1 MNRRA
6 FLATAACGMA
16 TASASAQAP
25 VGTARFDA
33 AAAYSAARGGAT
45 FIVSRHGIILD
56 ERYEPGYAP
65 DSLLPIGAGTKV
77 FAPLLVASLIEDGLL
92 RLDEGAAQTFPE
104 WTTHP
109 LKNMISVRGLLN
121 GTSGIAFG
129 DDASGGAAEAIAL
142 EPVAP
147 PGERFIDD
155 RAPYVL
161 LAEIARRKL
170 ESAGRQADPA
180 LYLTTH
186 TLEPIGCTPVAWT
199 RGADGA
205 ASFHDGAAATA
216 RGWSQVGELMR
227 REGVWQAQQIV
238 SALALREA
246 LLGSYAAPRVGMG
259 LWLAA
264 ADARGGDPP
273 QRESDLWRMNP
284 PAPPDLAMAA
294 GAGGQRLYI
303 IPSEHLVVVR
313 QSRGAGARAWSDA
326 AFLDLVSNDL

>member
-6 FLATAACGMA
+6 FLATATCGLA

-25 VGTARFDA
+25 VGAGRFDA
-33 AAAYSAARGGAT
+33 AAAYSAERSGAT
-45 FIVSRHGIILD
+45 FVVSRHGIILD
-56 ERYEPGYAP
+56 ERYEPGFAP
-65 DSLLPIGAGTKV
+65 TTLLPIGAGTRAL
-77 FAPLLVASLIEDGLL
+77 APLLVASLIEDGLM
-92 RLDEGAAQTFPE
+92 RLDEGAAQTFTE

-129 DDASGGAAEAIAL
+129 DNASGGVADAIAL

-147 PGERFIDD
+147 PGERFIED
-155 RAPYVL
+155 RAPFVL

-170 ESAGRQADPA
+170 ETAGRTSDPA
-180 LYLTTH
+180 LYLANH
-186 TLEPIGCTPVAWT
+186 TLEPIGCLPISWT
-199 RGADGA
+199 RGIDGA
-205 ASFHDGAAATA
+205 ASFYDGVALTG
-216 RGWSQVGELMR
+216 RGWAQVGELLR

-238 SALALREA
+238 SAAALREA
-246 LLGSYAAPRVGMG
+246 LQGTYAAPRVGMG

-264 ADARGGDPP
+264 ASARDNDTP
-273 QRESDLWRMNP
+273 QHDSDLWRMNP
-284 PAPPDLAMAA
+284 PAPQDLAMAA

-313 QSRGAGARAWSDA
+313 QSRDANARNWSDA
-326 AFLDLVSNDL
+326 RFLDLVSNDL